1 MEANEDY
8 FYSGVLQVFTEQIIP
23 SARPEPRFPPLV
35 QRAILDAI
43 QGTMFGEIPAEMAAK
58 TAHMQIQQFL
68 DTYEGAK

>member
-1 MEANEDY
+1 MEANEEY
-8 FYSGVLQVFTEQIIP
+8 FYTGALKVFSENIIP

-43 QGTMFGEIPAEMAAK
+43 QGTMFGGVPAEMAAK

-68 DTYEGAK
+68 DTYEGAQ